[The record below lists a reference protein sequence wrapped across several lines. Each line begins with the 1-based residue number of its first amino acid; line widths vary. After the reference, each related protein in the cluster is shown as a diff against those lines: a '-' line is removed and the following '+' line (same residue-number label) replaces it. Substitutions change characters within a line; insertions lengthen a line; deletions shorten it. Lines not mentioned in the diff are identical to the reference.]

1 MELQKLPI
9 GEQDFETL
17 RRENRLYI
25 DKTELICQMIQDGTY
40 YFLSRPRRFGK
51 SLLLSTIEAYFLGK
65 QELFNGLYI
74 ANQEH
79 DWATHPVLH
88 IDFSKQ
94 SYQSEQ
100 DLKDILN
107 LYLGSQED
115 IYGANA
121 RETSLALR
129 FSGLIQRAYEKTG
142 SGDSI
147 IPLLYQTGYLSIL
160 RTDEESQQ
168 TWLTFPN
175 KEVNEGFFRFLLPY
189 YSSVQKN
196 RTKAAI
202 NSFVDDLRSGNT
214 EQFIQRLQSFFADF
228 QYDAQTTP
236 ESHFRNVLY
245 ILCKLMGLQVD
256 AEYRT
261 SDGRI
266 DLLLRTDKF
275 VYIIECKIDSTA
287 QVALNQ
293 IKEKDYALPWALD
306 GREIVLIGLNFS
318 TNTRRP
324 DDWIVER
331 GSTQVGTQVGTQVS
345 TQVGYSARQ
354 GYL

>member
-79 DWATHPVLH
+79 D
-88 IDFSKQ
+88 
-94 SYQSEQ
+94 
-100 DLKDILN
+100 
-107 LYLGSQED
+107 
-115 IYGANA
+115 
-121 RETSLALR
+121 
-129 FSGLIQRAYEKTG
+129 
-142 SGDSI
+142 I

-214 EQFIQRLQSFFADF
+214 EQFLQRIQSFFADF

-331 GSTQVGTQVGTQVS
+331 GSTQVGTQVS
-345 TQVGYSARQ
+345 TQVRKLVIALGKDTCKIKEMQRRLGINTREYVRREMIVPATKDGYVAKLYPNANSSNQAY
-354 GYL
+354 YLTPKGLELLKQLTE

>member
-51 SLLLSTIEAYFLGK
+51 
-65 QELFNGLYI
+65 
-74 ANQEH
+74 
-79 DWATHPVLH
+79 
-88 IDFSKQ
+88 
-94 SYQSEQ
+94 
-100 DLKDILN
+100 
-107 LYLGSQED
+107 
-115 IYGANA
+115 
-121 RETSLALR
+121 
-129 FSGLIQRAYEKTG
+129 
-142 SGDSI
+142 
-147 IPLLYQTGYLSIL
+147 
-160 RTDEESQQ
+160 QQ

-214 EQFIQRLQSFFADF
+214 EQFLQRLQSFFADF

-331 GSTQVGTQVGTQVS
+331 GSTQVGTQVS
-345 TQVGYSARQ
+345 TQVRKLVIALGKDTCKITEMQRRLGINTREYVRREMIVPATKDGYVAKLYPNANSSNQAY
-354 GYL
+354 YLTPKGLELLKQLTE